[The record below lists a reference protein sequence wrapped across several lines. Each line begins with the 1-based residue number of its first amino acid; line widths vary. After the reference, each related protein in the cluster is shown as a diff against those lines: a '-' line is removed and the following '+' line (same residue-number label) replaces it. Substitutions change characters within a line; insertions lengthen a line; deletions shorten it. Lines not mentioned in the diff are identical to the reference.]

1 MVHTRAKTKKMLD
14 AFFKHASM
22 EDSNHQSTEPGAIIG
37 SNDDLLTEIL
47 LRLPAPSI
55 LRFKSVS
62 KNWRLLLSQKH
73 FTQRFDKISKS
84 PTGLI
89 ATDKYVP
96 FDVENPSTPPF
107 RCLDSYFDRP
117 DVEIMQSCNGLLL
130 CVTRPK
136 GRNGANKY
144 YVFNPT
150 TKQLALIPPVPRD
163 RSAIWFMGLAFH
175 QTDCVRYKVI
185 CVLYVWPGVD
195 SYQIQVYSSDTKEW
209 KISIESFSASIPII
223 RHGVYWNRAV
233 YWASLFDNRNYW
245 FFKIDDQQL
254 HTLPLPLGLIPS
266 DSEVVRKYLGES
278 RGHLHLIAYKNF
290 QGDMLHLNVYEMLS
304 DHSGWFVKYQLQLNR
319 ISKYGPGYVFQVMDV
334 VRGEEEEDT
343 FLVVKTLEK
352 IITYNVHD
360 TSIKQI
366 YRTKDC
372 SSSFYRYTETL
383 SSF

>member
-1 MVHTRAKTKKMLD
+1 MVDTRAQTKKMHD
-14 AFFKHASM
+14 ACFPHASM

-62 KNWRLLLSQKH
+62 KHWLLLLSQIH
-73 FTQRFDKISKS
+73 FTQRYDNILKS

-117 DVEIMQSCNGLLL
+117 GVEVVQSCNGLLL

-136 GRNGANKY
+136 GPNGASKY

-163 RSAIWFMGLAFH
+163 RSAIWFMSLAFH
-175 QTDCVRYKVI
+175 QTDCVRYKVM
-185 CVLYVWPGVD
+185 CVLSVGPHVD

-209 KISIESFSASIPII
+209 KISIESFSASISFIC
-223 RHGVYWNRAV
+223 HGVYWNGAV
-233 YWASLFDNRNYW
+233 YWASVFDNRNYW
-245 FFKIDDQQL
+245 YFKIDDQQL

-266 DSEVVRKYLGES
+266 KVVTEYLGES
-278 RGHLHLIAYKNF
+278 RGHLHLIAYNKF
-290 QGDMLHLNVYEMLS
+290 QGGMVRVNVYEMLS
-304 DHSGWFVKYQLQLNR
+304 DHSGWFVKYQLQLDAITR
-319 ISKYGPGYVFQVMDV
+319 YGPGYVLQVVDV
-334 VRGEEEEDT
+334 VRGKEEEDT
-343 FLVVKTLEK
+343 FLVLETLDK

-360 TSIKQI
+360 RSFKQI
-366 YRTKDC
+366 CSLTKYC

>member
-1 MVHTRAKTKKMLD
+1 ML
-14 AFFKHASM
+14 HASI
-22 EDSNHQSTEPGAIIG
+22 SRF
-37 SNDDLLTEIL
+37 NDELLTEIL
-47 LRLPAPSI
+47 LRLPAASI

-62 KNWRLLLSQKH
+62 KHWRLLLSQKH
-73 FTQRFDKISKS
+73 FTQRYDKISKS

-89 ATDKYVP
+89 ATDIYVP

-107 RCLDSYFDRP
+107 RCLDSYFDHP
-117 DVEIMQSCNGLLL
+117 GVEIVQSCNGLLL

-136 GRNGANKY
+136 DRNGASKY
-144 YVFNPT
+144 CVFNPT

-163 RSAIWFMGLAFH
+163 RSTIWFMGLAFH

-185 CVLYVWPGVD
+185 CVLSVGPEVD
-195 SYQIQVYSSDTKEW
+195 SYQIQVYSSDTNEW
-209 KISIESFSASIPII
+209 KISIESFPASVPIN
-223 RHGVYWNRAV
+223 RDGVYWNGAV

-245 FFKIDDQQL
+245 HFKIDDQQL

-266 DSEVVRKYLGES
+266 DSEVMRKYMGES

-290 QGDMLHLNVYEMLS
+290 QGGMLSLNVYEMLS
-304 DHSGWFVKYQLQLNR
+304 DHSGWFVKYQLQLDALPAAAFPSR
-319 ISKYGPGYVFQVMDV
+319 IVGYVPDYEFLVMDV

-343 FLVVKTLEK
+343 FLVLETLEK
-352 IITYNVHD
+352 IITYNFHD
-360 TSIKQI
+360 RSFKQI
-366 YRTKDC
+366 YSFTKYC